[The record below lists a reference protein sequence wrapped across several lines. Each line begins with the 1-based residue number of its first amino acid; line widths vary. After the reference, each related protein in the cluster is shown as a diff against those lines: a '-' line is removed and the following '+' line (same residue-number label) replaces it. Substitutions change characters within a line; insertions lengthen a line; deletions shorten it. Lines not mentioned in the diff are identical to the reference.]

1 MKSGNFFI
9 RRSPPASKSSFF
21 RGPAITALLYIWNLV
36 C

>member
-9 RRSPPASKSSFF
+9 RRPRLASKSSFL
-21 RGPAITALLYIWNLV
+21 RRAPIMTLLYIWNPV